1 MNPKFI
7 FLLMVLIII
16 GLWFSQKAMAKKNED
31 FSQRER
37 EYYEAIK
44 KFLKQEITEEELKNS
59 AESFFA
65 LTGTPNDQM
74 DQNIQKDLAA
84 FKA

>member
-7 FLLMVLIII
+7 FLLMVLIIV
-16 GLWFSQKAMAKKNED
+16 GLWYAQKMMAKKTED

-37 EYYEAIK
+37 DYYEAIK
-44 KFLKQEITEEELKNS
+44 KFLKQEISKEELDEAAKN
-59 AESFFA
+59 FFA
-65 LTGTPNDQM
+65 VTGTPSNQM
-74 DQNIQKDLAA
+74 EQYIEKDLAA